1 MNTATRPTLRR
12 LVFGL
17 LFGALLLLLLWQ
29 QGRSGLRTSPAA
41 ATAEAGSGAGQ
52 GAADSA
58 AAPVPIPGVG
68 AVAATAAPGPAGAET
83 AAARAERRRLAEERL
98 ATYRKFAQY
107 PPGSRPAR
115 ENADQLYPNAPVVRG
130 IPLSIAGRPSEH
142 ILLKLRQDRLV
153 VVGGESIELG
163 LRCED
168 SQAQALPCTVESAQ
182 ISALPLAS
190 KPAGGPRPVEFAQ
203 DSRRGQGGEQVATLR
218 PASLGLV
225 TTSWPLRVDVKIR
238 AGRDPEERGAALFD
252 FLFTP
257 DPPAVSTG
265 PVRETVERGSLVLS
279 YPLLVAR
286 AGRYLLHARVDD
298 ADGKPVAYLEFNDL
312 LRTGPQQVPLLVFGK
327 LILDE
332 KPRFPL
338 QVRDLDG
345 FLLKEDADPDRE
357 QIPPRTGYHHTTQVY
372 SLSAFSAAQWQSE
385 EKARHEREFEADVEA
400 AR

>member
-1 MNTATRPTLRR
+1 MNPATRPTLRR
-12 LVFGL
+12 LVFAF
-17 LFGALLLLLLWQ
+17 LFCALLLLLWWQ
-29 QGRSGLRTSPAA
+29 GERQRTPKLPAE
-41 ATAEAGSGAGQ
+41 ATAGAGSGAEQ
-52 GAADSA
+52 GAARST

-68 AVAATAAPGPAGAET
+68 AVAAAGAPAAGES
-83 AAARAERRRLAEERL
+83 AAARAERRRMAEERL

-153 VVGGESIELG
+153 VVGSESIELG
-163 LRCED
+163 IRCED
-168 SQAQALPCTVESAQ
+168 SQAQPVPCTVESAQ
-182 ISALPLAS
+182 IAALPLS
-190 KPAGGPRPVEFAQ
+190 GKPGGGPLPVEFAP

-225 TTSWPLRVDVKIR
+225 ATSWPLRVDVKIR
-238 AGRDPEERGAALFD
+238 AGHDPVERGAALFD

-265 PVRETVERGSLVLS
+265 PVRESVERGSLLLS

-312 LRTGPQQVPLLVFGK
+312 LATGPQQVPLWVFGK

-357 QIPPRTGYHHTTQVY
+357 QIPPRTGYHHTTQIY
-372 SLSAFSAAQWQSE
+372 SLSTFSAAEWQSE